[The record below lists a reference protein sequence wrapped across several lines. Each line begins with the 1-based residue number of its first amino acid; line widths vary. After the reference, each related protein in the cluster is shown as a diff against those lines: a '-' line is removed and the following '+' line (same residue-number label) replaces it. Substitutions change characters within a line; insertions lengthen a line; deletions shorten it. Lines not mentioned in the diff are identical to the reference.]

1 MQKNQVSSKKK
12 KSVGRGS
19 NAAHFTYNMRH
30 VHHMHRTT
38 AYLAPNPSGPP
49 NQPTHGS
56 ISRAWL
62 VRCGIRSP
70 PAPRASRRWERRHG
84 TAKNAISL
92 SRQASLVPS
101 DPGPGVLPAPRVP
114 PVGEGIAGPCPPLVA
129 ASNRVFHCRFEDR
142 SHLSGRDRYEHTG
155 LSASP

>member
-1 MQKNQVSSKKK
+1 MRNRCRKTKFRVKKK

-56 ISRAWL
+56 ISPAGL
-62 VRCGIRSP
+62 VRCVIRSP
-70 PAPRASRRWERRHG
+70 PAPRASRRWKRRRG

-101 DPGPGVLPAPRVP
+101 DPGPGVFPAPRVP
-114 PVGEGIAGPCPPLVA
+114 PVGEGIAGPCPGPGCL
-129 ASNRVFHCRFEDR
+129 SNLEAPCRFGTLLAFLDPC
-142 SHLSGRDRYEHTG
+142 DND
-155 LSASP
+155 